1 LTPKLSSLLKN
12 IETSDDVKEII
23 NSKPLRP
30 LFITIFKQANM
41 YNSGYKELKAS
52 MDKSKELNFVAPM
65 LMTLC
70 FSIELLMK
78 SYILLENNDI
88 TKYSELKNRG
98 ISIRGHKYSD
108 LFGKIKQE
116 YKDNILTELSAE
128 MQIELISE
136 ETFKQILVAQNCDN
150 SFAEWR
156 YIFEQDAIKSINTQL
171 LMNLN
176 EVLVKQLFKLIKS

>member
-1 LTPKLSSLLKN
+1 
-12 IETSDDVKEII
+12 
-23 NSKPLRP
+23 
-30 LFITIFKQANM
+30 
-41 YNSGYKELKAS
+41 
-52 MDKSKELNFVAPM
+52 
-65 LMTLC
+65 
-70 FSIELLMK
+70 
-78 SYILLENNDI
+78 
-88 TKYSELKNRG
+88 
-98 ISIRGHKYSD
+98 
-108 LFGKIKQE
+108 
-116 YKDNILTELSAE
+116 

>member
-98 ISIRGHKYSD
+98 ISIRGV
-108 LFGKIKQE
+108 LTPIKQ
-116 YKDNILTELSAE
+116 D
-128 MQIELISE
+128 
-136 ETFKQILVAQNCDN
+136 
-150 SFAEWR
+150 
-156 YIFEQDAIKSINTQL
+156 
-171 LMNLN
+171 
-176 EVLVKQLFKLIKS
+176 